1 MLSKIFGSS
10 EFAIPKSYRRIFN
23 PKDLIFVMA
32 FSYQILDQGAV
43 HFVTFTVHQW
53 VDVFT
58 RDIYRE
64 KITESLRHCQIHK
77 GLEIF
82 SWVLMTNHCHLI
94 LRAKEENL
102 SDIIRDFKK
111 FTAKSL
117 FSLIKENPLES
128 RREWLSKMFSIE
140 NRIWF
145 WEEGYHGEEIYS
157 REFFAQKS
165 NYIHLN
171 PVRAGFV
178 EKEEEYIWSSAAD
191 FYGIRKGKL
200 EIEVFG

>member
-1 MLSKIFGSS
+1 
-10 EFAIPKSYRRIFN
+10 
-23 PKDLIFVMA
+23 MA
-32 FSYQILDQGAV
+32 FSYQIQDQGAV

-64 KITESLRHCQIHK
+64 KIVESLRYCQIYK

>member
-1 MLSKIFGSS
+1 
-10 EFAIPKSYRRIFN
+10 
-23 PKDLIFVMA
+23 MA
-32 FSYQILDQGAV
+32 FSYQIQDQGAV

-64 KITESLRHCQIHK
+64 KIVESLRYCQIYK

-111 FTAKSL
+111 FT
-117 FSLIKENPLES
+117 LE
-128 RREWLSKMFSIE
+128 
-140 NRIWF
+140 
-145 WEEGYHGEEIYS
+145 
-157 REFFAQKS
+157 
-165 NYIHLN
+165 
-171 PVRAGFV
+171 V
-178 EKEEEYIWSSAAD
+178 EKLLTFRMRAHVSS
-191 FYGIRKGKL
+191 RWKRR
-200 EIEVFG
+200 